1 MTFRLAA
8 DAKAA
13 QGAEAA
19 DFRQWAV
26 GSFIAI
32 ARASG
37 WLEPCSSAA
46 ARRSA
51 VCSSTPAKVFTATT
65 CGLPSVRVPVLSK
78 TVVSSSLAR
87 CSASA
92 SRTSTP
98 YSAARPTPEII
109 DIGVAVPKAH
119 GQAIISTVVAMTVV

>member
-26 GSFIAI
+26 GSFIMI

-46 ARRSA
+46 ARRST

-65 CGLPSVRVPVLSK
+65 CGLPSVRVPVLSN
-78 TVVSSSLAR
+78 TGVEFTGALQRIGIAHQHAILR
-87 CSASA
+87 
-92 SRTSTP
+92 
-98 YSAARPTPEII
+98 RPANAG
-109 DIGVAVPKAH
+109 DNRHWRRRA
-119 GQAIISTVVAMTVV
+119 